1 MVPAQGVGFHKD
13 QREDGE
19 DRERYDLLNHLQFP
33 DRERASELGRSDAV
47 GRDLEAVFEQ
57 GDAPAEEHDDHQSEA
72 FEFGFEGDMPV
83 PGQRHEGVGDDE
95 QQNGGET
102 PKHRIQIF
110 KPRKSSKLFD
120 MISSRQQK

>member
-1 MVPAQGVGFHKD
+1 MIPAQGVGFHEY

-19 DRERYDLLNHLQFP
+19 DRKRYDFLNHLQFP
-33 DRERASELGRSDAV
+33 DRERASEFGAADTV
-47 GRDLEAVFEQ
+47 GGDLEAVFEQ
-57 GDAPAEEHDDHQSEA
+57 RDAPAEQDDGYHPEA
-72 FEFGFEGDMPV
+72 FEPRFEGDMAV
-83 PGQRHEGVGDDE
+83 PRQRHEGVGDDE